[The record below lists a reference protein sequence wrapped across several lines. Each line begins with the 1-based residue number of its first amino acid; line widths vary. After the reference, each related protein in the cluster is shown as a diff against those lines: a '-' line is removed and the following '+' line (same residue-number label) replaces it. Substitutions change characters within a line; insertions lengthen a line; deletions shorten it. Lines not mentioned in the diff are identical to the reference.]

1 VAAVATVAESVAVAA
16 AVREEG
22 SDCCWGG
29 RRRRLLL
36 TGRRRL
42 LLAPVTAVRLWLR
55 VSGREGGCGGIFT
68 KKTDSGVLAQEDLLT
83 KCTD

>member
-22 SDCCWGG
+22 SDCCWG
-29 RRRRLLL
+29 
-36 TGRRRL
+36 GRRRL